1 MQYCQKWLGIAGVII
16 LTVNNLN
23 AQTAPVTLSLP
34 QVWAKADTNSKV
46 IKMQDLRVAGSGKE
60 MKDAKAEILPDISIH
75 GNFEKATNIPMY
87 ENGIFHSPTQHQVI
101 HTRYRIG
108 SEAYFNLYNG
118 NKTNL
123 KIEAEQTRYHLALE
137 QRNLTASEIR
147 LRATAFYLDIQQSYL
162 FRDLMIKD
170 IADQEKQLAQIKDFE
185 QNGLVLNSD
194 VLRVELKLS
203 RQKMSLVQ
211 IENDIA
217 IASQQLNILIGEKE
231 DFRLQP
237 IEATD
242 PATITLPSDEACIT
256 TAIAHSYLAKISEQE
271 TALSKI
277 AIKNVKGNL
286 APKAGLYAEYN
297 YAYPQT
303 FLYPYS
309 SSLYG
314 FGVVGVKAAFPIS
327 GFYHNKNKVQAARL
341 ASERQILEHSDL
353 EENIRQQVNEAT
365 MRYRE
370 ALQRISVAEINVKQ
384 ATENLR
390 IINNTY
396 FNQTSLITDLLDAD
410 VQLLQTRFELA
421 SSQIT
426 ARLQYYKLQYI
437 IGDL

>member
-1 MQYCQKWLGIAGVII
+1 MRYCQKWLGIAGVII

-23 AQTAPVTLSLP
+23 AQTTPVTLSLP
-34 QVWAKADTNSKV
+34 QVWAKADANSKV
-46 IKMQDLRVAGSGKE
+46 IKMQDLRVAGSEKE
-60 MKDAKAEILPDISIH
+60 VKDAKAAILPDISIH
-75 GNFEKATNIPMY
+75 GNFEKITNIPMY

-123 KIEAEQTRYHLALE
+123 KIEAEQTRHHIAVE
-137 QRNLTASEIR
+137 QRNLTSSEIR
-147 LRATAFYLDIQQSYL
+147 LRATACYLDIQQSYI
-162 FRDLMIKD
+162 FRDLLIKD

-211 IENDIA
+211 IENDIT
-217 IASQQLNILIGEKE
+217 IASQKLNILIGEKE

-237 IEATD
+237 VEATD
-242 PATITLPSDEACIT
+242 PATITLPSAEACIT
-256 TAIAHSYLAKISEQE
+256 IAMEHSYLAKISEQE

-277 AIKNVKGNL
+277 AIKNVKGNV
-286 APKAGLYAEYN
+286 APTAGLYAAYN
-297 YAYPQT
+297 YAYPQIL
-303 FLYPYS
+303 LYPYS
-309 SSLYG
+309 PSLYEL
-314 FGVVGVKAAFPIS
+314 GVVGVKAAFPIS
-327 GFYHNKNKVQAARL
+327 GCYHNKNKVQAARL
-341 ASERQILEHSDL
+341 ESERQILEHSDL
-353 EENIRQQVNEAT
+353 EENIRQQVNEAM

-370 ALQRISVAEINVKQ
+370 ALQRISVAAINVKQ

-421 SSQIT
+421 SSQIS